1 MPPELFQVH
10 AMLRGFLLADEDHW
24 NIPTVTLLQH
34 RIVIYIDLE
43 EDGTEFAQE
52 RRNGGLRFFAEV
64 TPGTRIESDVER
76 STSG

>member
-1 MPPELFQVH
+1 M
-10 AMLRGFLLADEDHW
+10 
-24 NIPTVTLLQH
+24 LLQH
-34 RIVIYIDLE
+34 RIVIYIDLD

-64 TPGTRIESDVER
+64 TPGTRIERDVER